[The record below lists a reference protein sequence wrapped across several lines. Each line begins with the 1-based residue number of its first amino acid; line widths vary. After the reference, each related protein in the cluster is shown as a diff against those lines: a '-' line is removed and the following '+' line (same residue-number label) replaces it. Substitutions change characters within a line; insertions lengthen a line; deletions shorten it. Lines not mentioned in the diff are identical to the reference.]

1 MGAIA
6 KKNFLCSISGVAAL
20 PERETAGEGRSA
32 IAVFGLTTVFERTPF
47 NDLTLFVFISH
58 FFRVNTVINK
68 SSL

>member
-32 IAVFGLTTVFERTPF
+32 IAVFGLTTVFERTHNCPC
-47 NDLTLFVFISH
+47 NSPP
-58 FFRVNTVINK
+58 RNW
-68 SSL
+68 